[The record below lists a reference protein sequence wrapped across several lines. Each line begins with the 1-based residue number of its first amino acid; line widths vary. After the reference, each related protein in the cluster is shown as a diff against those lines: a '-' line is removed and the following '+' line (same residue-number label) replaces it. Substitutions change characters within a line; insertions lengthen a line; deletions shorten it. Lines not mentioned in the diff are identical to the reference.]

1 MNIINRLGQSA
12 YLLQGD
18 FLCLAGRSSL
28 EGAVWRI
35 GRACRWDISV
45 TSSVVGPWGMMADGI
60 FCIGGLTCSATLT
73 CSLADDGADVG
84 TSMDF
89 CHFC

>member
-18 FLCLAGRSSL
+18 FLCLARRSGL
-28 EGAVWRI
+28 EGAMWRM
-35 GRACRWDISV
+35 SSM

-60 FCIGGLTCSATLT
+60 FCAEGSTCSAT
-73 CSLADDGADVG
+73 SIGWLADVRADVG

-89 CHFC
+89 CHIC